1 MEDDIETI
9 AKSLGV
15 KRKHVHEMTVGDLKE
30 ECGDRGLKVSGKKH
44 ELVER
49 LARSIRGKALPT
61 DQGRKRK
68 EHDSDDGQKQT
79 KKAKKATTGP
89 MPIGIPSNLQKD
101 LDVKSLEKYYKD
113 ECRDFHKMVN
123 DDWHDGYEEQG
134 EYLSGEY
141 FGSIVKSA
149 KAICTVLSEKNVS
162 VPVIKHCYEVTLVLA
177 DSKDQMCSVPMRGE
191 VSDALWSED
200 TLKIGNASQKCSSMD
215 AVINFLFLH
224 LLTRAIEAGVPRAE
238 MMPMI
243 KGAVDYDFDD
253 YLIELK
259 NEKIVQKTK
268 PNNNNTKDQQQTE
281 EVECPNQVILQ
292 EMISAKNEW
301 ENLPS
306 RSKVYKQKGVIDR
319 RFSGPKHKRTRDYSS
334 DGDDGDNCVIC

>member
-1 MEDDIETI
+1 MDEDNIDII
-9 AKSLGV
+9 ANHLGV
-15 KRKHVHEMTVGDLKE
+15 KRKHVYEMTVGDFKE
-30 ECGDRGLKVSGKKH
+30 ECGERGLKVSGKKH

-49 LARSIRGKALPT
+49 LARSIRGRELPT
-61 DQGRKRK
+61 DKGRKRK
-68 EHDSDDGQKQT
+68 EHDSDDGEKKQT
-79 KKAKKATTGP
+79 KKAKKTTTGP
-89 MPIGIPSNLQKD
+89 MPAGIPSNLQKD
-101 LDVKSLEKYYKD
+101 LDLKSLEKYYKD

-123 DDWHDGYEEQG
+123 DDWHDGWEEQG

-141 FGSIVKSA
+141 FGSIIKSA

-177 DSKDQMCSVPMRGE
+177 DSKNQMCSVPMRGE

-215 AVINFLFLH
+215 VMLNFLFLNI
-224 LLTRAIEAGVPRAE
+224 LTLAVEAGIPRVE
-238 MMPMI
+238 MMHMI

-253 YLIELK
+253 FNELK
-259 NEKIVQKTK
+259 NEKKGQKTK
-268 PNNNNTKDQQQTE
+268 STTTPKDQTD
-281 EVECPNQVILQ
+281 VECPNQVKLK

-306 RSKVYKQKGVIDR
+306 RNKVYKQKGVIDR
-319 RFSGPKHKRTRDYSS
+319 RFSGPKHKRTRDFSS
-334 DGDDGDNCVIC
+334 DNDDDSENCIIC